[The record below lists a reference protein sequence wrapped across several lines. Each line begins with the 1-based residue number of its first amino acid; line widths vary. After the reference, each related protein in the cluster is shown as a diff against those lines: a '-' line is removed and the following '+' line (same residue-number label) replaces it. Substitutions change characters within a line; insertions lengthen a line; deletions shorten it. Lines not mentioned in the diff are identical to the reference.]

1 MKRKQ
6 PEPMGETMDITFD
19 PAYSDDERRQKI
31 FDGEIVV
38 LPRSPATLALVSHA
52 RQAIEEAF
60 VTDDP
65 RSAHKMFSVEE
76 SVARLVKLKPYF
88 IHHPETREL
97 LRKVLLS
104 YGCDP
109 EKTYQD
115 VPRIRSAFPANYLT
129 TGIAYAH
136 HPHRD
141 TWYSAPMCQ
150 LNWWMP
156 LYDFSAE
163 QGMAFHP
170 RYWSCGIANGSKN
183 FNYYRWNA
191 DGRKNA
197 AQHIKTDTRV
207 QPHAEE
213 PIELE
218 PSVRCIMPAGSVILF
233 SAAHLHSTVV
243 NTTDITRW
251 SIDFRTVH
259 IGDVERRQGARN
271 HDSNS
276 SGTSLRDFKRMK
288 DFTPISEAIV
298 GLHDKSPIEGV
309 AVYTPVE
316 NVG

>member
-1 MKRKQ
+1 
-6 PEPMGETMDITFD
+6 MDIAFD
-19 PAYSDDERRQKI
+19 PTDSDDARRQKLY
-31 FDGEIVV
+31 DGQIVI
-38 LPRSPATLALVSHA
+38 LSRTPATLALVAHA
-52 RQAIEEAF
+52 RRLIEEAF
-60 VTDDP
+60 PHGDP
-65 RSAHKMFSVEE
+65 RHAHEVYSVAE
-76 SVARLVKLKPYF
+76 SVAKLVKLKPYF

-97 LRKVLLS
+97 LRDVLLI

-109 EKTYQD
+109 DKTYQD

-170 RYWSCGIANGSKN
+170 RYWNRGIANGSKD

-197 AQHIKTDTRV
+197 AQHTKVDTRV
-207 QPHAEE
+207 QPHPEE

-218 PSVRCIMPAGSVILF
+218 PALRHVVPAGAIILF

-243 NTTDITRW
+243 NDTNTTRW

-259 IGDVERRQGARN
+259 IDDLKQGRGAEN
-271 HDSNS
+271 HDSAS
-276 SGTSLRDFKRMK
+276 TGTSLRDFRCMR
-288 DFTPISEAIV
+288 DFGPMPEQAVARYDHDGPSDGIAVYLPSEAL
-298 GLHDKSPIEGV
+298 G
-309 AVYTPVE
+309 
-316 NVG
+316 